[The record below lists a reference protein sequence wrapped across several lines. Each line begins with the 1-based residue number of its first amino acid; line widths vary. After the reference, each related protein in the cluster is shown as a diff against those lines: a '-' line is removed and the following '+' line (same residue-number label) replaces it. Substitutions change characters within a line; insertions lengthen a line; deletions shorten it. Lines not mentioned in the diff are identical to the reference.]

1 MLPISLFV
9 CLLAFLLLM
18 AVLALVV
25 YQLMCLADLEFD
37 YINLYD
43 SAERINSVVIP
54 EFILQGA
61 LSLLFLLFGHWMMFL
76 FCAPNLYYNV
86 KQYRQNRHIL
96 DVTEI
101 FNMLN
106 REKKIRI
113 IKLTYYFLLIFFSL
127 FWLIWNIL
135 E

>member
-1 MLPISLFV
+1 MMPISLLV
-9 CLLAFLLLM
+9 CLLAFLLHM

-43 SAERINSVVIP
+43 SAARINSVVIP

-61 LSLLFLLFGHWMMFL
+61 LSLLFLLSGHWMMFL

-86 KQYRQNRHIL
+86 RQYRQRRHVL

-106 REKKIRI
+106 REKIRM
-113 IKLTYYFLLIFFSL
+113 IKLAYYFLLIFLSL